1 MSQQML
7 EVAALSSGYGAAQ
20 VVRSVSLNVAGGE
33 VLALLGKNG
42 MGKSTLLRT
51 IMGYLNPQD
60 GRIAIAGQDVTGAPV
75 HRRARHGMAYAPQE
89 RALFQD
95 LSIRDNLR
103 LGLAHDRELPQA
115 LERVRT
121 TFPFLTERLSQPAGT
136 LSGGEQKMLLVARA
150 LMTAPCVVLVDEV
163 TEGLQPSVV
172 DRLAAVLRRAAVLDG
187 RAILLVE
194 QHVRFALEVADRY
207 AVLKLGAIVASGSTR
222 DADASDTIEA
232 LLRV

>member
-1 MSQQML
+1 MSQAAL
-7 EVAALSSGYGAAQ
+7 DVSALSSGYGAAQ
-20 VVRSVSLNVAGGE
+20 VVRSVSLTVGRGE

-51 IMGYLNPQD
+51 IMGYLKPQA
-60 GRIAIAGQDVTGAPV
+60 GRIGIAGSDVTGAPV
-75 HRRARHGMAYAPQE
+75 HHRARHGMAYAPQE

-95 LSIRDNLR
+95 LSIRENLR

-115 LERVRT
+115 LERVCE
-121 TFPFLTERLSQPAGT
+121 TFPFLTERLAQPAGT

-150 LMTAPCVVLVDEV
+150 LMTAPRVVLVDEV

-172 DRLAAVLRRAAVLDG
+172 DRLAAVLRRAAAQDG

-194 QHVRFALEVADRY
+194 QHVRFALDVADRY
-207 AVLKLGAIVASGSTR
+207 AVLKLGAIVASGSSQDV
-222 DADASDTIEA
+222 DAASTIEA
-232 LLRV
+232 ELRV

>member
-1 MSQQML
+1 ML
-7 EVAALSSGYGAAQ
+7 DVAALSSGYGAAE
-20 VVRSVSLNVAGGE
+20 VVRSVSLSLEPGE

-51 IMGYLNPQD
+51 IMGYLKPRD
-60 GRIAIAGQDVTGAPV
+60 GRIAIAGSDITGAPV
-75 HRRARHGMAYAPQE
+75 HQRARHGMSYAPQE

-103 LGLAHDRELPQA
+103 LGLAHDRLLGEA
-115 LERVRT
+115 LDRVRD
-121 TFPFLTERLSQPAGT
+121 TFPFLTERLAQPAGT

-150 LMTAPCVVLVDEV
+150 LMTTPRVVLVDEV

-172 DRLAAVLRRAAVLDG
+172 DRLATVLRRAAVQDG

-207 AVLKLGAIVASGSTR
+207 AVLKLGAIVACGSTS
-222 DADASDTIEA
+222 DACARDTIEDQ
-232 LLRV
+232 LRV

>member
-103 LGLAHDRELPQA
+103 LGCHAAKNAEASKFNRINRFGLP
-115 LERVRT
+115 
-121 TFPFLTERLSQPAGT
+121 
-136 LSGGEQKMLLVARA
+136 
-150 LMTAPCVVLVDEV
+150 
-163 TEGLQPSVV
+163 
-172 DRLAAVLRRAAVLDG
+172 
-187 RAILLVE
+187 
-194 QHVRFALEVADRY
+194 
-207 AVLKLGAIVASGSTR
+207 
-222 DADASDTIEA
+222 
-232 LLRV
+232 

>member
-1 MSQQML
+1 MTQTML
-7 EVAALSSGYGAAQ
+7 DIATLSSGYGGAQ
-20 VVRSVSLNVAGGE
+20 VVRSVSLQVGKGE

-51 IMGYLNPQD
+51 IMGYLKPREGSIKVASRD
-60 GRIAIAGQDVTGAPV
+60 LTGVPV
-75 HRRARHGMAYAPQE
+75 HHRARAGLAYAPQE

-95 LSIRDNLR
+95 LSIRENLR

-115 LERVRT
+115 LERVRAI
-121 TFPFLTERLSQPAGT
+121 FPFLTERLAQPAGT

-150 LMTAPCVVLVDEV
+150 LMTAPSVVLVDEV

-172 DRLAAVLRRAAVLDG
+172 DRLAAVLRQAAVQDG

-207 AVLKLGAIVASGSTR
+207 AVLKLGAIVASGSTQDV
-222 DADASDTIEA
+222 DARGTIEGQ
-232 LLRV
+232 LRV